1 MARLTPEGWQPSAER
16 EQISNAVY
24 QYNINPQNFEDDS
37 SLDDLELHASHYGI
51 PFARSKEHQD
61 SLISRTIGE
70 VGKGFFEG
78 ITANLWKGEAPAPSD
93 NVAKIARQ
101 LGSVAGFLGYIPGRK
116 YLPILS
122 KVKNLSLPMYA
133 STKATKAVGKAINPL
148 IKQTNKEVK
157 DFLTGSV
164 ISDVVQG
171 GFQMGVASAVS
182 GEWKDGVGTILK
194 NAGYGSLYGGV
205 ARGIGNMKGF
215 GKRITVD
222 QLDKSTGAPKLSKL
236 ADGQK
241 IDLSMRVLAN
251 GTFDALSAKMQGQ
264 TTPEQVYNFIMGGFL
279 GWRDLPL
286 STRTSQEFIW
296 KTIRDK
302 TTEDPELHPDWENYT
317 PEMHEIIKRDMEF
330 YFGPQETRGVIAKL
344 VGDSVITEEAFFKS
358 IGKTLGLEFEAGPD
372 GVPIKKLTNK
382 DVEEYVKEYTDKG
395 ATKDLDDLDMH
406 ISDVEDL
413 VGKGQPVVNWVGSH
427 LKPKNEF
434 QKIGMSADLFAQ
446 WKRYFE
452 QGEDGVRPKAGAE
465 NEMYKYI
472 NGKYGI
478 KLNDEGKGW
487 WRRFAE
493 EQRKRIFVPQLT
505 SVDGVAS
512 FLSGNINAV
521 GNKKDVHFQRPI
533 IGDVLY
539 SQYPET
545 AGKDFFTYLDHM
557 IFNGKEYTLR
567 SAEEGIYRDL
577 LQKFENENQ
586 QPLTSYERK
595 NIRETAQN
603 RFKTSI
609 DAVHDRLDKEGY
621 YYVGGKGDKDAMY
634 FVQKHPFIANKKNK
648 DGKGTTQVLK
658 ALYQHSKANGF
669 TKAVN
674 LNNFVRELKLDT
686 QYLKD
691 SVASNVLYDI
701 TWNGFNIADN
711 LKSGDIRTTTL
722 IKDFL
727 NVMKPKKND
736 KNKVDF
742 LNSAKAYNKRAQIWF
757 NTGISSDADNVSKL
771 IKSVPVVDGNLV
783 IKIFDD
789 DKKGNL
795 VGRGDT
801 QTEFTDGAILGLK
814 DVIRALNIDKGMPT
828 DGNVNKSFIVS
839 PDDNL
844 GALLGKYMIHEPS
857 KATSDKMK
865 KEGIHLLLPKSAVK
879 QMGFRKFGE
888 KYNLPIE
895 HIRTTMSEITSS
907 KYIKPQR
914 LPKQMMTVLSAT
926 DGNNSDLFKQMY
938 EDFSGASK
946 NGTEQGRNILQKFK
960 LDPAKNEKD
969 LIDNYDEIPISEL
982 FDIIRNPDYE
992 SVSAGLMQKI
1002 LKVQDDHYRNTA
1014 EESEYSRDELLEE
1027 RISLEEYNTIVDR
1040 LASLYPKGS
1049 TGGLMHKFIRD
1060 FRMVALRNY
1069 AVHSATRPKLKGS
1082 AVARIRPW
1090 DEGMKSTM
1098 DDINDDNNK
1107 VFYLD
1112 NGLKK
1117 ILLYDSRFKDGK
1129 ATLEEVF
1136 NMSKNKSLDKNDVE
1150 DYKEMIRGVLTRVPM
1165 DSMSGANVLRL
1176 GGFTGI
1182 DGYGVLMHPRVMRA
1196 LGGADLDGDKAF
1208 IFFGGEGGMKPEYK
1222 KMYDEARD
1230 EFFDFGKQPSLYRTP
1245 KQIPNAPEFNK
1256 LPNIDSS
1263 KKTMRYAGVGARLT
1277 PASVRKEMTEIA
1289 QILDDAGY
1297 VLRSGGAQG
1306 ADTAFEAGAG
1316 KKKEI
1321 FYRKDATNRTRKIA
1335 KEIHPAPDKLGS
1347 YGLDL
1352 MARNTNQ
1359 VFGVNLDTPVDFL
1372 LAWTPGGRKVGGTAQ
1387 AMKMAEA
1394 KGIPVIN
1401 LANKGWRA
1409 ELDSVLTGKKVK
1421 GKYEPREMHNKNELD
1436 KLATDTEGNPLKVRE
1451 LFTVS
1456 DKNYLKSAEN
1466 NANYYNP
1473 IWRQEMS
1480 KGASSGRDV
1489 LGTAVNTRS
1498 AILGAYNAITNMVS
1512 KNNRVELFR
1521 LMEDGSRG
1529 RSTISKD
1536 SNGKIN
1542 YTLYYKDSYNKKD
1555 GSIGYLSKRI
1565 VMKLKPENMDVFKQR
1580 ARAAIAIGSD
1590 PMDEAGVKPKQEF
1603 KRLLLNPL
1611 FDMQVEIYR
1620 KNKYRPTS
1628 DSAMEIIPKT
1638 LIGDFLSVNSALYGK
1653 NSSTGLRYT
1662 YSDIKSILAKLTK
1675 LPKTAENNVMVNLAK
1690 DINDINWS
1698 DNLFRRV
1705 DRKALGQMYQEHK
1718 DNLANFEWLKPIL
1731 NRTTFAV
1738 KSSEIAEYVYGKNM
1752 WSDIHLKRY
1761 LENDEAWADL
1771 YLNSPKNSYDEL
1783 DVPYNLESNITYKRI
1798 LDEGMNDR
1806 DIAKAISP
1814 EWRSSW
1820 IDYMVLKSEDFLVN
1834 DMSDITTINRIV
1846 DIVKEG
1852 NINPSRIDEI
1862 FKRADYIK
1870 NQSYHKMQNR
1880 KSQVDKIE
1888 FDLTGHN
1895 ERTINDISDFTTS
1908 MDKVSAGADNVLI
1921 DKMIKDFIKDKELND
1936 KEKELFDTMLLGSLT
1951 RGDLK
1956 KEQVLKKNI
1965 RKLKRKKNWG
1975 GKKRQYQEAL
1985 LKDLQR
1991 DAESTSLMKVGLNS
2005 KVVSN
2010 ENIKKYFDEYEKL
2023 FKKASTKLTN
2033 EEIKGIEESLLPDKG
2048 SDRIVDLLTANG
2060 KRVEGSILEQSDLD
2074 KAQSRYLD
2082 ELEPFIGLGKPDIKD
2097 PEMNEL
2103 YLDIKRHL
2111 DNMHNV
2117 DAKNINWLFRTVA
2130 GKNINTANKVDLEA
2144 FRNYLDDMNT
2154 PSFWRRSW
2162 DYLTGK
2168 KPTEIKRAYYMQFPA
2183 TVDKDLATSPAFR
2196 QLQEGISPYKDRL
2209 GNTIMGK
2216 NLTPITPMGLIQQF
2230 SAKATEVSQQV
2241 IQNEKSEL
2249 RDKLL
2254 PYLDGIEN
2262 GRDLYDIA
2270 VAMRE
2275 KTIANKR
2282 FKNDK
2287 IFLSEYIENWNEVKP
2302 LWDRLKNKTYR
2313 VPLKTGVQ
2321 IMKGSDVIDNI
2332 NKTITIQNQKVHQW
2346 LTGDGESAQKFLD
2359 MARNKQGRVT
2369 YGGLTVLRRAWNKEV
2384 ADLLREGKPIPIE
2397 KYGIDGIRLISKHI
2411 IQSQIP
2417 LPLVQ
2422 KDGYKIL
2429 KRINRKL
2436 DFEMSEYT
2444 SKYDYSEY
2452 FPHIGLDKKKAKER
2466 YEYAIKTLNERD
2478 LTKKEKNIEIKK
2490 IFTQYKKLTGDYMS
2504 KDMMGDNYD
2513 KVEDIITAM
2522 AQNNMDRVKRIMS
2535 NELVKVG
2542 SQFKRESHIGGWSRT
2557 PEAYDS
2563 YMKNIID
2570 TFYRQAMQ
2578 TANRSTIHEFGEKFF
2593 RKTKDAKLT
2602 TAWRRFFMMYANQA
2616 MGYPSHIPQQVMDD
2630 PLMKLKYTPYKFF
2643 SDSETKRRVDYI
2655 RKKLNI
2661 DRKQLKEYNL
2671 DEDVIDEMT
2680 GVSYAQLESMSA
2692 TEAKWQLASLLAHPK
2707 SAIANF
2713 YGGSVHTV
2721 INTGWNTFKNAR
2733 SIEYLKAKVNP
2744 KWNSMA
2750 DVEDWLQK
2758 LGVTEDFLQ
2767 YEVGLNPN
2775 EKDSNLAKMA
2785 NDVGNRLKV
2794 GKKVGPKELLEIKR
2808 KYNLSASAFK
2818 FASSFM
2824 RVPERALRRD
2834 AFMAHYLQARE
2845 RFGNAIKDH
2854 DHPFL
2859 IEMAKKGVKATQFLY
2874 SAPYRPAWTT
2884 SSMGKIFS
2892 RFQLWSWNSVRFRRD
2907 ILKKAKI
2914 YGFVPGTEAHDN
2926 AIRMMQADAFMLGM
2940 ASVYTYSLFESALP
2954 APYNWLQDTADYFFG
2969 DEKTKDRA
2977 FFGSPLGPFQLVTPP
2992 FLRAMPQLFK
3002 WMVNKDQEMMTEY
3015 VAWSLFPFGRI
3026 GRDILGKGGIIENP
3040 YYAVNKMTGLPL
3052 IDVAGDLKPIFPYL
3066 GSKKEKEDD

>member
-1 MARLTPEGWQPSAER
+1 MARFTPEGWQPSAER
-16 EQISNAVY
+16 EKISETIY
-24 QYNINPQNFEDDS
+24 QYNVNPQNFEDDS
-37 SLDDLELHASHYGI
+37 TLDDLELHASHYGI

-70 VGKGFFEG
+70 LGKGFAQG
-78 ITANLWKGEAPAPSD
+78 ISANLIPIDSPPPRD

-101 LGSVAGFLGYIPGRK
+101 LGSVAGFMGYVPGKK
-116 YLPILS
+116 YLPMLG

-133 STKATKAVGKAINPL
+133 SSKATKAVSKAIDPL
-148 IKQTNKEVK
+148 LRQATKETK
-157 DFLTGSV
+157 EFLTGSV
-164 ISDVVQG
+164 ISDVAQG

-182 GEWKDGVGTILK
+182 GEWKQGVGTILE
-194 NAGYGSLYGGV
+194 NAGYGALYGGV
-205 ARGIGNMKGF
+205 ARGIGNMTGF
-215 GKRITVD
+215 GKRITVN

-236 ADGQK
+236 SDGQK
-241 IDLSMRVLAN
+241 ADLSMRVLAN
-251 GTFDALSAKMQGQ
+251 GAFDALSAKMQGQ
-264 TTPEQVYNFIMGGFL
+264 TTPEQVYNFVMGGFL

-286 STRTSQEFIW
+286 STRTSQDFIW
-296 KTIRDK
+296 KSIRDK
-302 TTEDPELHPDWENYT
+302 TIEDPELHPDWDKYT
-317 PEMHEIIKRDMEF
+317 PEMHEIIKKDFDF
-330 YFGPQETRGVIAKL
+330 YFGPQEARGVVAKL
-344 VGDSVITEEAFFKS
+344 LQDRGMVTEEEFYKS
-358 IGKTLGLEFEAGPD
+358 IGKRLGLEFEIGPD
-372 GVPIKKLTNK
+372 GVPIQKLSDK
-382 DVEEYVKEYTDKG
+382 DVDEYVKEYTDNG

-406 ISDVEDL
+406 ISDVRDL
-413 VGKGQPVVNWVGSH
+413 VGKGQPVVNWVTSH
-427 LKPKNEF
+427 LKPKSEF
-434 QKIGMSADLFAQ
+434 EKIGMSADLFAE

-452 QGEDGVRPKAGAE
+452 KGPDGIRPKVGAEDG
-465 NEMYKYI
+465 MYKYI
-472 NGKYGI
+472 FKKYNT
-478 KLNDEGKGW
+478 KLDDIGKGW

-505 SVDGVAS
+505 VVDGKAS

-521 GNKKDVHFQRPI
+521 GSKKDVHFQRPI
-533 IGDVLY
+533 IGDVLHL
-539 SQYPET
+539 QYPET
-545 AGKDFFTYLDHM
+545 KSKNFFTYLDHM

-567 SAEEGIYRDL
+567 SAEESIYRDL
-577 LQKFENENQ
+577 LQKAENENEG
-586 QPLTSYERK
+586 PLSSFERE
-595 NIRETAQN
+595 NLRDRAEGE
-603 RFKTSI
+603 FKSSI
-609 DAVHDRLDKEGY
+609 DKVHERLNKEGY

-634 FVQKHPFIANKKNK
+634 FIQKHPFVASKKNK
-648 DGKGTTQVLK
+648 DGIGTRQILK

-669 TKAVN
+669 TKRPNVDA
-674 LNNFVRELKLDT
+674 FIKELKLDS

-691 SVASNVLYDI
+691 SVASNVLYDL
-701 TWNGFNIADN
+701 TWNGFDVSQN

-722 IKDFL
+722 VKNFLTAMRKDG
-727 NVMKPKKND
+727 K
-736 KNKVDF
+736 F

-757 NTGISSDADNVSKL
+757 NTGISSDANNVSKM
-771 IKSVPVVDGNLV
+771 IKSVPVQNGNLK

-795 VGRGDT
+795 YGRGDT

-814 DVIRALNIDKGMPT
+814 DVIKALNVDKGMPT

-839 PDDNL
+839 PDENL

-857 KATSDKMK
+857 KETSDRMK
-865 KEGIHLLLPKSAVK
+865 KEGVHLLLPESAVK
-879 QMGFRKFGE
+879 QMGFRKFDIV
-888 KYNLPIE
+888 YDLPIE
-895 HIRTTMSEITSS
+895 HIRTTMSEITSK

-914 LPKQMMTVLSAT
+914 LPKQMMTVLSAI

-938 EDFSGASK
+938 EDFSGKSK
-946 NGTEQGRNILQKFK
+946 NGTEEGRNILQKFE
-960 LDPAKNEKD
+960 LDPTKNEKD
-969 LIDNYDEIPISEL
+969 LIEKYDEIPINKL
-982 FDIIRNPDYE
+982 FEIIRNPDYE
-992 SVSAGLMQKI
+992 SASAGLMQKI
-1002 LKVQDDHYRNTA
+1002 LKIQDDHYRNTA
-1014 EESEYSRDELLEE
+1014 EESEYSRDEMAEE
-1027 RISLEEYNTIVDR
+1027 RISLEEYNTIVER
-1040 LASLYPKGS
+1040 LASIYPKGS

-1060 FRMVALRNY
+1060 FRMVALKNY

-1090 DEGMKSTM
+1090 DEGMKSSM

-1112 NGLKK
+1112 EGHKK
-1117 ILLYDSRFKDGK
+1117 IPLYDSRFKNGK

-1136 NMSKNKSLDKNDVE
+1136 NMSKDKNLNKDDVE

-1208 IFFGGEGGMKPEYK
+1208 VFFGGEGGMKPEYK

-1230 EFFDFGKQPSLYRTP
+1230 EFFD
-1245 KQIPNAPEFNK
+1245 NK
-1256 LPNIDSS
+1256 
-1263 KKTMRYAGVGARLT
+1263 
-1277 PASVRKEMTEIA
+1277 
-1289 QILDDAGY
+1289 
-1297 VLRSGGAQG
+1297 
-1306 ADTAFEAGAG
+1306 
-1316 KKKEI
+1316 
-1321 FYRKDATNRTRKIA
+1321 
-1335 KEIHPAPDKLGS
+1335 
-1347 YGLDL
+1347 
-1352 MARNTNQ
+1352 
-1359 VFGVNLDTPVDFL
+1359 
-1372 LAWTPGGRKVGGTAQ
+1372 
-1387 AMKMAEA
+1387 
-1394 KGIPVIN
+1394 
-1401 LANKGWRA
+1401 
-1409 ELDSVLTGKKVK
+1409 
-1421 GKYEPREMHNKNELD
+1421 REMHNKDELD
-1436 KLATDTEGNPLKVRE
+1436 KVARADGGKPLKVRE

-1456 DKNYLKSAEN
+1456 DEDYLRSASN

-1473 IWRQEMS
+1473 IWRQAMS
-1480 KGASSGRDV
+1480 NGASSGRDV

-1512 KNNRVELFR
+1512 KTNRVELFR
-1521 LMEDGSRG
+1521 LMEDGSKG
-1529 RSTISKD
+1529 KSIIKKD
-1536 SNGKIN
+1536 KKGNITYILN
-1542 YTLYYKDSYNKKD
+1542 YKKSYNKKD
-1555 GSIGYLSKRI
+1555 NSVGYFSKRMVI
-1565 VMKLKPENMDVFKQR
+1565 NLNPENMDMFKQR
-1580 ARAAIAIGSD
+1580 SRAAIAIGSD
-1590 PMDEAGVKPKQEF
+1590 PMDEAGVMPKNVF
-1603 KRLLLNPL
+1603 KQMLMEPL
-1611 FDMQVEIYR
+1611 FDIKQEVYDR
-1620 KNKYRPTS
+1620 GKY
-1628 DSAMEIIPKT
+1628 KT
-1638 LIGDFLSVNSALYGK
+1638 DTFAPDPMNNLSKTIIGDFLSVNSALYGK
-1653 NSSTGLRYT
+1653 NSATGLRYT
-1662 YSDIKSILAKLTK
+1662 YSDIKSILSKLTK
-1675 LPKTAENNVMVNLAK
+1675 LPKSAENNVMVNLAK

-1705 DRKALGQMYQEHK
+1705 DRRALGQMYQEHK
-1718 DNLANFEWLKPIL
+1718 DNLAKFEWLKPIL
-1731 NRTTFAV
+1731 NRTTFVV
-1738 KSSEIAEYVYGKNM
+1738 KESKLAEYVFGKNM
-1752 WSDIHLKRY
+1752 WSDIHLKKY
-1761 LENDEAWADL
+1761 LENDEAWAEL
-1771 YLNSPKNSYDEL
+1771 YLNSPKTKNNQL
-1783 DVPYNLESNITYKRI
+1783 DVPYNLKVNTTYKRV
-1798 LDEGMNDR
+1798 LENGMDEKS
-1806 DIAKAISP
+1806 IVKAISP

-1846 DIVKEG
+1846 NVVKEG
-1852 NINPSRIDEI
+1852 NINPARIDEI
-1862 FKRADYIK
+1862 FKRAEYIK

-1880 KSQVDKIE
+1880 KSQVDKLE
-1888 FDLTGHN
+1888 FDFIGHN
-1895 ERTINDISDFTTS
+1895 ERTINDISDFTS
-1908 MDKVSAGADNVLI
+1908 SSDKVSAGADNVLI
-1921 DKMIKDFIKDKELND
+1921 DKMINDFIKDKELNS

-1951 RGDLK
+1951 RGDLQKERTLRKNIK
-1956 KEQVLKKNI
+1956 KLKKG
-1965 RKLKRKKNWG
+1965 RAWG
-1975 GKKRQYQEAL
+1975 GKKAQYQEAL
-1985 LKDLQR
+1985 LKDLER

-2010 ENIKKYFDEYEKL
+2010 SNIKKYFDEYEKL
-2023 FKKASTKLTN
+2023 FKKASTKLTDV
-2033 EEIKGIEESLLPDKG
+2033 EIKSIEESLLPDKG
-2048 SDRIVDLLTANG
+2048 SDKIINLLTANG
-2060 KRVEGSILEQSDLD
+2060 KRVEGSIIEQSDLN
-2074 KAQSRYLD
+2074 KAQSRFLD
-2082 ELEPFIGLGKPDIKD
+2082 ELAPFIGLGKPDIKD

-2130 GKNINTANKVDLEA
+2130 GKDINTANKIDLQS
-2144 FRNYLDDMNT
+2144 FKNYLDDMNT

-2162 DYLTGK
+2162 DYIIGK
-2168 KPTEIKRAYYMQFPA
+2168 NKTEIKRAYYMQFPA
-2183 TVDKDLATSPAFR
+2183 TIDKDLATSSAFR

-2209 GNTIMGK
+2209 GNTVMGK

-2254 PYLDGIEN
+2254 PYLDGIDN

-2302 LWDRLKNKTYR
+2302 LWNKLRNNTYR

-2321 IMKGSDVIDNI
+2321 IMKGADVVDNI
-2332 NKTITIQNQKVHQW
+2332 NRAITIQNEKVHQW
-2346 LTGDGESAQKFLD
+2346 LTGDGKSAQRFLE
-2359 MARNKQGRVT
+2359 MARNKQGRIT
-2369 YGGLTVLRRAWNKEV
+2369 YGGLVVLRRAWNREV
-2384 ADLLREGKPIPIE
+2384 ANLLRNGKPIPIE
-2397 KYGIDGIRLISKHI
+2397 KYGVDGIRLISKHI
-2411 IQSQIP
+2411 IQSHMP
-2417 LPLVQ
+2417 
-2422 KDGYKIL
+2422 L
-2429 KRINRKL
+2429 KRIKQDGWKKLKEINRKL
-2436 DFEMSEYT
+2436 DFEQSEYT

-2478 LTKKEKNIEIKK
+2478 LTKKEKDVEIKK
-2490 IFTQYKKLTGDYMS
+2490 VFTQYKRLTGDYMS
-2504 KDMMGDNYD
+2504 KDMMGENYD
-2513 KVEDIITAM
+2513 RVEDIITAV
-2522 AQNNMDRVKRIMS
+2522 AQNNISHAKEIMS
-2535 NELVKVG
+2535 SGLVKVG
-2542 SQFKRESHIGGWSRT
+2542 NQFSRESHIGGWSRT
-2557 PEAYDS
+2557 PEAYDA

-2593 RKTKDAKLT
+2593 RKTKDANLT
-2602 TAWRRFFMMYANQA
+2602 TAWRRFFGLYAQQA
-2616 MGYPSHIPQQVMDD
+2616 MGYPTHIPKEVMND
-2630 PLMKLKYTPYKFF
+2630 PLMKIKYTPYKFF
-2643 SDSETKRRVDYI
+2643 SDSQTKKRVDFI

-2661 DRKQLKEYNL
+2661 DRKQLKEFNL
-2671 DEDVIDEMT
+2671 SEDVIDEMT

-2692 TEAKWQLASLLAHPK
+2692 LEAKWQLASLLAHPK
-2707 SAIANF
+2707 SAVANF
-2713 YGGSVHTV
+2713 YGGSIHTV
-2721 INTGWNTFKNAR
+2721 INTGWSTFKNAR

-2744 KWNSMA
+2744 KWNSMS

-2767 YEVGLNPN
+2767 YEVGLNPAQ
-2775 EKDSNLAKMA
+2775 KDNNLSKMA
-2785 NDVGNRLKV
+2785 NDVSNMLKT

-2845 RFGNAIKDH
+2845 RFGNSIKDH

-2907 ILKKAKI
+2907 TLRRAKI
-2914 YGFVPGTEAHDN
+2914 YGFVPGTEAHDG

-2977 FFGSPLGPFQLVTPP
+2977 FFGSPLGPFQIVTPP

-3002 WMVNKDQEMMTEY
+3002 WMLNKDQEMMTEY

-3026 GRDILGKGGIIENP
+3026 GRDVLGKGGIIENP

-3052 IDVAGDLKPIFPYL
+3052 IDVAADLKPIFPYL
-3066 GSKKEKEDD
+3066 GSKKEETDD

>member
-16 EQISNAVY
+16 EQISDAVY
-24 QYNINPQNFEDDS
+24 QYTINPTNFQDDS

-61 SLISRTIGE
+61 SLISRTLGE

-78 ITANLWKGEAPAPSD
+78 ITANLWKGEPPAPSD

-101 LGSVAGFLGYIPGRK
+101 LGSVAGFMGYIPGRK

-182 GEWKDGVGTILK
+182 GEWKDGVSTILK

-222 QLDKSTGAPKLSKL
+222 QLDKSTGTPKLSKL

-296 KTIRDK
+296 KTLRDK
-302 TTEDPELHPDWENYT
+302 TIEDPELHPDWENYT
-317 PEMHEIIKRDMEF
+317 PEMHEIIKKDMDF
-330 YFGPQETRGVIAKL
+330 YFGPKKELRGVLAKL
-344 VGDSVITEEAFFKS
+344 LENKGIISEEEFYKS
-358 IGKTLGLEFEAGPD
+358 IGKELGADFEKGPD
-372 GVPIKKLTNK
+372 GVPIKKLTNE
-382 DVEEYVKEYTDKG
+382 DVEEYVKDYTDNG

-406 ISDVEDL
+406 ISDVRDL
-413 VGKGQPVVNWVGSH
+413 VGKGQPVVNWVSSH

-434 QKIGMSADLFAQ
+434 EKIGMSADLFAQ

-452 QGEDGVRPKAGAE
+452 QGEDGVKPKDNAE
-465 NEMYKYI
+465 NEMYRYI
-472 NGKYGI
+472 NGKFGI

-505 SVDGVAS
+505 VVDGVAS

-545 AGKDFFTYLDHM
+545 VGKDFFTYLDH
-557 IFNGKEYTLR
+557 IIYNGKEYTIR
-567 SAEEGIYRDL
+567 GAEKGIFRDL
-577 LQKFENENQ
+577 IQKAENERKG
-586 QPLTSYERK
+586 PLEKEEIGFIAEQSES
-595 NIRETAQN
+595 I
-603 RFKTSI
+603 FKSNI
-609 DAVHDRLDKEGY
+609 DAVNKRLDKEGY

-648 DGKGTTQVLK
+648 DGKGTLQVLK

-669 TKAVN
+669 TKKPNVEG
-674 LNNFVRELKLDT
+674 FIKELELDT

-691 SVASNVLYDI
+691 SVASNVLYDM
-701 TWNGFNIADN
+701 TWNGFKIADQ
-711 LKSGDIRTTTL
+711 LKSGDVRTTTL
-722 IKDFL
+722 IKDL
-727 NVMKPKKND
+727 LSVMKNSGK
-736 KNKVDF
+736 F

-757 NTGISSDADNVSKL
+757 NTGISSNADNVSKL
-771 IKSVPVVDGNLV
+771 IKSVPVVNGNLK

-814 DVIRALNIDKGMPT
+814 DVIKALNIDKGMPT

-839 PDDNL
+839 PDESY

-865 KEGIHLLLPKSAVK
+865 KEGVHLLLPESAVK
-879 QMGFRKFGE
+879 QMGFRKFDTV
-888 KYNLPIE
+888 YDLPIE

-914 LPKQMMTVLSAT
+914 LPKQMMTVLSAV

-946 NGTEQGRNILQKFK
+946 NGTEQGRNILEKFK

-969 LIDNYDEIPISEL
+969 LIDNYDEIPISQL
-982 FDIIRNPDYE
+982 FDIIRNPNYE
-992 SVSAGLMQKI
+992 SASAGLMQKI
-1002 LKVQDDHYRNTA
+1002 LKIQDDHYRNTA
-1014 EESEYSRDELLEE
+1014 EESEYSRDELSEE
-1027 RISLEEYNTIVDR
+1027 RISLVEYNTIVER

-1060 FRMVALRNY
+1060 FRMVALKNY

-1098 DDINDDNNK
+1098 DDINNDSNK

-1112 NGLKK
+1112 NGHKK
-1117 ILLYDSRFKDGK
+1117 IPLYDSRFKNGE

-1136 NMSKNKSLDKNDVE
+1136 NMSKDKNLNKDDVE

-1208 IFFGGEGGMKPEYK
+1208 VFFGGEGGMKPEYK
-1222 KMYDEARD
+1222 KMYEEARD
-1230 EFFDFGKQPSLYRTP
+1230 EFFETKG
-1245 KQIPNAPEFNK
+1245 NK
-1256 LPNIDSS
+1256 LGTETAPSGGNVVIDLS
-1263 KKTMRYAGVGARLT
+1263 KGKKPQSGAVVAFRT
-1277 PASVRKEMTEIA
+1277 RGKSEKDMIGA
-1289 QILDDAGY
+1289 LDDNVVGNPFGPYAKIK
-1297 VLRSGGAQG
+1297 
-1306 ADTAFEAGAG
+1306 EKEG
-1316 KKKEI
+1316 KAVNRFLKWLEGTGDISIMQDYRNALLAKTNELKGKTI
-1321 FYRKDATNRTRKIA
+1321 FYYKDLKRPSHATA
-1335 KEIHPAPDKLGS
+1335 
-1347 YGLDL
+1347 LDY
-1352 MARNTNQ
+1352 
-1359 VFGVNLDTPVDFL
+1359 FL
-1372 LAWTPGGRKVGGTAQ
+1372 
-1387 AMKMAEA
+1387 
-1394 KGIPVIN
+1394 
-1401 LANKGWRA
+1401 NKPNF
-1409 ELDSVLTGKKVK
+1409 VK
-1421 GKYEPREMHNKNELD
+1421 SKSREMHNKDEKD
-1436 KLATDTEGNPLKVRE
+1436 KLNPKKTVRE

-1456 DKNYLKSAEN
+1456 DKDYLGKASN

-1473 IWRQEMS
+1473 IWRKAMS
-1480 KGASSGRDV
+1480 DGASSGRDV

-1512 KNNRVELFR
+1512 KVNKVELFR

-1529 RSTISKD
+1529 KTIIKKD
-1536 SNGKIN
+1536 KKGNISYILN
-1542 YTLYYKDSYNKKD
+1542 YKSSYNRKD
-1555 GSIGYLSKRI
+1555 GSVGYFSKRI
-1565 VMKLKPENMDVFKQR
+1565 IMDLKPENMDVFKQR
-1580 ARAAIAIGSD
+1580 SRAAIAIGSD
-1590 PMDEAGVKPKQEF
+1590 PMDEAGVKPAKDFKQLMLE
-1603 KRLLLNPL
+1603 PL
-1611 FDMQVEIYR
+1611 FDIKQEVYE
-1620 KNKYRPTS
+1620 KGKYVPDEYS
-1628 DSAMEIIPKT
+1628 QNLINLLPKT

-1653 NSSTGLRYT
+1653 NSATGLRYT
-1662 YSDIKSILAKLTK
+1662 YSDIKSIISKLTK
-1675 LPKTAENNVMVNLAK
+1675 LPKSAENNVMVNLAK

-1698 DNLFRRV
+1698 DNLFRKV
-1705 DRKALGQMYQEHK
+1705 DRRALGQMYQEHK
-1718 DNLANFEWLKPIL
+1718 DNLDKFEWLKPIL

-1738 KSSEIAEYVYGKNM
+1738 KPSRIAEYVFGKNM
-1752 WSDIHLKRY
+1752 WSDIHLKKY

-1771 YLNSPKNSYDEL
+1771 FLNSPKNNYNEL
-1783 DVPYNLESNITYKRI
+1783 DVPYNLKANTTYKRT
-1798 LDEGMNDR
+1798 LESWMKED
-1806 DIAKAISP
+1806 DIVKAISP

-1820 IDYMVLKSEDFLVN
+1820 IDYMVLKSEDFLIN

-1852 NINPSRIDEI
+1852 NINPARIDEI
-1862 FKRADYIK
+1862 FKRAEYIK

-1880 KSQVDKIE
+1880 KSQVDKLE
-1888 FDLTGHN
+1888 FDFIGHN
-1895 ERTINDISDFTTS
+1895 ERTINDISDFKTS
-1908 MDKVSAGADNVLI
+1908 TDKVSAGADNVLI
-1921 DKMIKDFIKDKELND
+1921 DIMIKDFIKDKELNT
-1936 KEKELFDTMLLGSLT
+1936 KEKELFDTMLMGSLT

-1956 KEQVLKKNI
+1956 KEQTLKKNI
-1965 RKLKRKKNWG
+1965 RKLKKGRNWG
-1975 GKKRQYQEAL
+1975 GKKAQYQEAL
-1985 LKDLQR
+1985 LKDLQK

-2023 FKKASTKLTN
+2023 FKKSSTKLTD
-2033 EEIKGIEESLLPDKG
+2033 EEIKRIEESLLSDKG
-2048 SDRIVDLLTANG
+2048 SDKIVDLLTANG

-2074 KAQSRYLD
+2074 KAQRRFLD
-2082 ELEPFIGLGKPDIKD
+2082 ELDPFLNLGKPDIKD
-2097 PEMNEL
+2097 PEINEL
-2103 YLDIKRHL
+2103 YLDLKRHL

-2130 GKNINTANKVDLEA
+2130 GKNINLANKIDLEA

-2162 DYLTGK
+2162 DYITGK
-2168 KPTEIKRAYYMQFPA
+2168 NPTEIKRAYYMQFPA

-2302 LWDRLKNKTYR
+2302 LWNKLRNQTYR

-2321 IMKGSDVIDNI
+2321 IMKGSDVVNNI
-2332 NKTITIQNQKVHQW
+2332 NNIITIQNQKVHQW
-2346 LTGDGESAQKFLD
+2346 LTGDGKSANRFLD
-2359 MARNKQGRVT
+2359 MARNKEGRVT
-2369 YGGLTVLRRAWNKEV
+2369 YGGLVVLRRAWNKEV
-2384 ADLLREGKPIPIE
+2384 AKLLKDGKPIPIE

-2411 IQSQIP
+2411 VQSHIP
-2417 LPLVQ
+2417 LKLI
-2422 KDGYKIL
+2422 KEGGWKKL
-2429 KRINRKL
+2429 REINRRL
-2436 DFEMSEYT
+2436 DFQMSEYT
-2444 SKYDYSEY
+2444 GKYDYSEY

-2478 LTKKEKNIEIKK
+2478 LTKKEKDVEIKK

-2504 KDMMGDNYD
+2504 KDMMGENYD
-2513 KVEDIITAM
+2513 RVEDIITAF
-2522 AQNNMDRVKRIMS
+2522 AQNNQTHANRILS

-2542 SQFKRESHIGGWSRT
+2542 SQFSRESHIGGWSRT
-2557 PEAYDS
+2557 PEAYDA

-2593 RKTKDAKLT
+2593 RKTKDAELT
-2602 TAWRRFFMMYANQA
+2602 TAWRRFFSLYANQA

-2630 PLMKLKYTPYKFF
+2630 PLMKLSYTPYKFM
-2643 SDSETKRRVDYI
+2643 SDSQTKKRVDFI

-2661 DRKQLKEYNL
+2661 DRKQLKEFDL
-2671 DEDVIDEMT
+2671 SEDVIDDVT

-2692 TEAKWQLASLLAHPK
+2692 VEAKWQLASLLAHPK
-2707 SAIANF
+2707 SAVANF

-2721 INTGWNTFKNAR
+2721 INTGWSTFKNAR
-2733 SIEYLKAKVNP
+2733 SIEYLKAKVNS
-2744 KWNSMA
+2744 KWNSMS

-2775 EKDSNLAKMA
+2775 QKDSNLAKMA

-2794 GKKVGPKELLEIKR
+2794 GKKVGPKELLEIKN

-2884 SSMGKIFS
+2884 SAMGKIFS

-2907 ILKKAKI
+2907 ILKRAKI

-2977 FFGSPLGPFQLVTPP
+2977 FFGSPLGPFQLITPP

-3002 WMVNKDQEMMTEY
+3002 WMVNKDQEIMTEY

-3066 GSKKEKEDD
+3066 GRKKEQEDD

>member
-16 EQISNAVY
+16 KQISDAVY
-24 QYNINPQNFEDDS
+24 QYTINPTNFQDDS

-61 SLISRTIGE
+61 SLISRTLGE
-70 VGKGFFEG
+70 VGKGFAEG
-78 ITANLWKGEAPAPSD
+78 ITANLWKGEPPAPSD

-101 LGSVAGFLGYIPGRK
+101 LGSVAGFMGYIPGRK

-296 KTIRDK
+296 KTLRDK
-302 TTEDPELHPDWENYT
+302 TIEDPELHPDWENYT
-317 PEMHEIIKRDMEF
+317 PEMHEIIKKDMDF
-330 YFGPQETRGVIAKL
+330 YFGPQEARGVVAKL
-344 VGDSVITEEAFFKS
+344 LENKGIISEEEFYKS
-358 IGKTLGLEFEAGPD
+358 IGKQLGADFEKGPD

-382 DVEEYVKEYTDKG
+382 DVEEYVKDYTDNG

-406 ISDVEDL
+406 ISDVRDL
-413 VGKGQPVVNWVGSH
+413 VGKGQPVVNWVSSH

-434 QKIGMSADLFAQ
+434 EKIGMSADLFAQ

-452 QGEDGVRPKAGAE
+452 QGEDGVKPKDNAE
-465 NEMYKYI
+465 NEMYRYI
-472 NGKYGI
+472 NGKFGI
-478 KLNDEGKGW
+478 KLNDKGKGW

-505 SVDGVAS
+505 VVDGVAS

-545 AGKDFFTYLDHM
+545 VGKDFFTYLDH
-557 IFNGKEYTLR
+557 IIYNGKEYTIR
-567 SAEEGIYRDL
+567 GAEKGIFRDL
-577 LQKFENENQ
+577 LQKAENERKG
-586 QPLTSYERK
+586 PLEGEEIGLIQEQSK
-595 NIRETAQN
+595 SI
-603 RFKTSI
+603 FKSNI
-609 DAVHDRLDKEGY
+609 DAVNERLDKEGY

-648 DGKGTTQVLK
+648 DGKGTLQVLK

-669 TKAVN
+669 TKKPNVES
-674 LNNFVRELKLDT
+674 FIKELELDT

-691 SVASNVLYDI
+691 SVASNVLYDM
-701 TWNGFNIADN
+701 TWNGFKIADQ
-711 LKSGDIRTTTL
+711 LKSGDVRTTTL
-722 IKDFL
+722 IKDL
-727 NVMKPKKND
+727 LSVMKNSGK
-736 KNKVDF
+736 F

-757 NTGISSDADNVSKL
+757 NTGISSNADNVSKL
-771 IKSVPVVDGNLV
+771 IKSVPVVNGNLK

-814 DVIRALNIDKGMPT
+814 DVIKALNIDKGMPT

-839 PDDNL
+839 PDESY

-865 KEGIHLLLPKSAVK
+865 KEGVHLLLPESAVK
-879 QMGFRKFGE
+879 QMGFRKFDTV
-888 KYNLPIE
+888 YDLPIE

-914 LPKQMMTVLSAT
+914 LPKQMMTVLSAV

-946 NGTEQGRNILQKFK
+946 NGTEQGRNILEKFK

-969 LIDNYDEIPISEL
+969 LIDNYDEIPISQL
-982 FDIIRNPDYE
+982 FDIIRNPNYE
-992 SVSAGLMQKI
+992 SASAGLMQKI
-1002 LKVQDDHYRNTA
+1002 LKIQDDHYRNTT
-1014 EESEYSRDELLEE
+1014 EESEYSRDELSEE
-1027 RISLEEYNTIVDR
+1027 RISLVEYNTIVER

-1060 FRMVALRNY
+1060 FRMVALKNY

-1098 DDINDDNNK
+1098 DDINNDSNK

-1112 NGLKK
+1112 NGHKK
-1117 ILLYDSRFKDGK
+1117 ILLYDSRFKNGE

-1136 NMSKNKSLDKNDVE
+1136 NMSKDKNLNKDDIE

-1222 KMYDEARD
+1222 KMYEEARD
-1230 EFFDFGKQPSLYRTP
+1230 EFFD
-1245 KQIPNAPEFNK
+1245 
-1256 LPNIDSS
+1256 
-1263 KKTMRYAGVGARLT
+1263 KK
-1277 PASVRKEMTEIA
+1277 
-1289 QILDDAGY
+1289 
-1297 VLRSGGAQG
+1297 
-1306 ADTAFEAGAG
+1306 
-1316 KKKEI
+1316 
-1321 FYRKDATNRTRKIA
+1321 
-1335 KEIHPAPDKLGS
+1335 
-1347 YGLDL
+1347 
-1352 MARNTNQ
+1352 
-1359 VFGVNLDTPVDFL
+1359 
-1372 LAWTPGGRKVGGTAQ
+1372 
-1387 AMKMAEA
+1387 
-1394 KGIPVIN
+1394 
-1401 LANKGWRA
+1401 
-1409 ELDSVLTGKKVK
+1409 
-1421 GKYEPREMHNKNELD
+1421 REMHNKDEKD
-1436 KLATDTEGNPLKVRE
+1436 KLNPKKTVRE

-1456 DKNYLKSAEN
+1456 DKDYLDKASN

-1473 IWRQEMS
+1473 IWRKAMS
-1480 KGASSGRDV
+1480 DGASSGRDV

-1512 KNNRVELFR
+1512 KVNKVELFR

-1529 RSTISKD
+1529 KSIIKKDEKGNISY
-1536 SNGKIN
+1536 ILN
-1542 YTLYYKDSYNKKD
+1542 YKSSYNRKD
-1555 GSIGYLSKRI
+1555 GSVGYFFKRI
-1565 VMKLKPENMDVFKQR
+1565 IMDLKPENMDIFKQR
-1580 ARAAIAIGSD
+1580 SRAAIAIGSD
-1590 PMDEAGVKPKQEF
+1590 PMDEAGVKSASDFKQIMLE
-1603 KRLLLNPL
+1603 PL
-1611 FDMQVEIYR
+1611 FDIKQEVY
-1620 KNKYRPTS
+1620 KKGKYVPDKYS
-1628 DSAMEIIPKT
+1628 QNSINILPKT

-1653 NSSTGLRYT
+1653 NSATGLRYT
-1662 YSDIKSILAKLTK
+1662 YSDIKSIISKLTK
-1675 LPKTAENNVMVNLAK
+1675 LPKSAENNVMVNLAK

-1698 DNLFRRV
+1698 DNLFRKV
-1705 DRKALGQMYQEHK
+1705 DRRALGQMYQEHR
-1718 DNLANFEWLKPIL
+1718 DNLDKFEWLKPIL

-1738 KSSEIAEYVYGKNM
+1738 KPSRIAEYVFGKNM
-1752 WSDIHLKRY
+1752 WSDIHLKKY

-1771 YLNSPKNSYDEL
+1771 FLNSPKNRYNEL
-1783 DVPYNLESNITYKRI
+1783 DVPYNLKANTTYKRT
-1798 LDEGMNDR
+1798 LESDMKEE
-1806 DIAKAISP
+1806 DIVKAISP

-1852 NINPSRIDEI
+1852 NINPARIDEI
-1862 FKRADYIK
+1862 FKRAEYIK

-1880 KSQVDKIE
+1880 KSQVDKLE
-1888 FDLTGHN
+1888 FDFIGHN
-1895 ERTINDISDFTTS
+1895 ERTINDISDFKTS
-1908 MDKVSAGADNVLI
+1908 TDKVSAGADNVLI
-1921 DKMIKDFIKDKELND
+1921 DIMIKDFIKDKELNT
-1936 KEKELFDTMLLGSLT
+1936 KEKELFDTMLMGSLT

-1956 KEQVLKKNI
+1956 KEQTLKKNI
-1965 RKLKRKKNWG
+1965 RKLKRGRNWG
-1975 GKKRQYQEAL
+1975 GKKAQYQEAL
-1985 LKDLQR
+1985 LKDLQK

-2005 KVVSN
+2005 KIVSN

-2023 FKKASTKLTN
+2023 FKKSSTKLTD
-2033 EEIKGIEESLLPDKG
+2033 EEIKTIEESLLPDKG
-2048 SDRIVDLLTANG
+2048 SDKIVNLLTANG

-2074 KAQSRYLD
+2074 KAQRRFLD
-2082 ELEPFIGLGKPDIKD
+2082 ELDPFLNLGKADIKD
-2097 PEMNEL
+2097 PEINEL
-2103 YLDIKRHL
+2103 YLDLKRHL

-2130 GKNINTANKVDLEA
+2130 GKNINLANKIDLEA

-2162 DYLTGK
+2162 DYITGK
-2168 KPTEIKRAYYMQFPA
+2168 NPTEIKRAYYMQFPA

-2196 QLQEGISPYKDRL
+2196 QLQESISPYKDRL

-2302 LWDRLKNKTYR
+2302 LWNKLKNQTYR

-2321 IMKGSDVIDNI
+2321 IMKGSDVVNNI
-2332 NKTITIQNQKVHQW
+2332 NNIITIQNQKVHQW
-2346 LTGDGESAQKFLD
+2346 LTGDGKSANRFLD
-2359 MARNKQGRVT
+2359 MARDKQGRVT
-2369 YGGLTVLRRAWNKEV
+2369 YGGLVILRRAWNKEV
-2384 ADLLREGKPIPIE
+2384 AKLLKDGKPIPIE

-2411 IQSQIP
+2411 VQSHIP
-2417 LPLVQ
+2417 LKLI
-2422 KDGYKIL
+2422 KEGGWKKL
-2429 KRINRKL
+2429 KEINKKL
-2436 DFEMSEYT
+2436 DFQMSEYT
-2444 SKYDYSEY
+2444 GKYDYSEY

-2478 LTKKEKNIEIKK
+2478 LTKKEKDVEIKK

-2504 KDMMGDNYD
+2504 KDMMGENYD
-2513 KVEDIITAM
+2513 KVEDIITAV
-2522 AQNNMDRVKRIMS
+2522 AQNNKKYANNILS

-2542 SQFKRESHIGGWSRT
+2542 SQFSRESHIGGWSRT
-2557 PEAYDS
+2557 PEAYDA

-2602 TAWRRFFMMYANQA
+2602 TAWRRFFSLYANQA

-2630 PLMKLKYTPYKFF
+2630 PLMKLSYTPYKFM
-2643 SDSETKRRVDYI
+2643 SDSQTKKRVDFI

-2661 DRKQLKEYNL
+2661 DRKQLKEFDL
-2671 DEDVIDEMT
+2671 SEDVIDEMT

-2692 TEAKWQLASLLAHPK
+2692 VEAKWQLASLLAHPK
-2707 SAIANF
+2707 SAVANF

-2721 INTGWNTFKNAR
+2721 INTGWSTFKNAR
-2733 SIEYLKAKVNP
+2733 SIEYLKAKVNS
-2744 KWNSMA
+2744 KWNSMS

-2775 EKDSNLAKMA
+2775 QKDSNLAKMA

-2794 GKKVGPKELLEIKR
+2794 GKKVGPKELLEIKN

-2884 SSMGKIFS
+2884 SAMGKIFS

-2907 ILKKAKI
+2907 ILKRAKI

-2977 FFGSPLGPFQLVTPP
+2977 FFGSPLGPFQLITPP

-3002 WMVNKDQEMMTEY
+3002 WMVNKDQEIMTEY

-3066 GSKKEKEDD
+3066 GNKKEQEDA